1 MGFVSNRFKACRSF
15 LGGRRSHIFNVMWCR
30 SFTNVWLFIRFYSR
44 ACVSRFFHDC
54 VYQDGV
60 WSRAFFQEEPDALAP
75 VLQNESL
82 RVMYNLINPS
92 PYRGSGEVKNEENT
106 EKGDQGIVEGHET
119 ADPLDVQQ
127 SSKHSKLLEQS
138 DHSDHSKLLGQSD
151 HSDHSDHSDL
161 QDGFQKKSGNATAFE
176 TLDKDSKKENENL
189 LKDLSLLYKITE
201 KQGWY
206 KNKKDQCYFIR
217 FKDLSKK
224 SMDILFPAISSSEL
238 DSLIRQA

>member
-1 MGFVSNRFKACRSF
+1 
-15 LGGRRSHIFNVMWCR
+15 MWCR
-30 SFTNVWLFIRFYSR
+30 STTNVLPILCIHFR
-44 ACVSRFFHDC
+44 ACVNHFFHDC

-60 WSRAFFQEEPDALAP
+60 WSRAFFQEEPDELAP

-82 RVMYNLINPS
+82 RAMYNLVNPS
-92 PYRGSGEVKNEENT
+92 PYCGPSNKVKSVNSIEE
-106 EKGDQGIVEGHET
+106 EIVEGQGAEGESAGSAGSAGS
-119 ADPLDVQQ
+119 ADPAEPAEPAQLVQFAEPTDTSAHQ
-127 SSKHSKLLEQS
+127 DELLP
-138 DHSDHSKLLGQSD
+138 KP
-151 HSDHSDHSDL
+151 
-161 QDGFQKKSGNATAFE
+161 GNQPAFGA
-176 TLDKDSKKENENL
+176 LDKEKNSKESDNL

-238 DSLIRQA
+238 DSLIRQV